1 MSSITINIQDNGYK
15 QHAAAAMIAVFDAVA
30 GLLFPGCV
38 VDHFY
43 YGAALDFADVRIPGF
58 GYGHFSIT
66 AGRVGFGGYAAMPAD
81 VSAFERMTFND
92 SVYPGEL
99 LQIAAGA
106 GLRLYVIHGDDCSN
120 GDVIG
125 YTCAVDVENAMRQA
139 AALFPD
145 YDGITALGRVSET
158 VIKDAGETIQKTIYA

>member
-66 AGRVGFGGYAAMPAD
+66 SGRVGFGGYAAMPAD
-81 VSAFERMTFND
+81 VSTFERMTFND

-99 LQIAAGA
+99 LQIAADA
-106 GLRLYVIHGDDCSN
+106 GLHLYAIHG
-120 GDVIG
+120 GDYPKYEIVG

-145 YDGITALGRVSET
+145 YDGITALGRVSEP
-158 VIKDAGETIQKTIYA
+158 VIKDVSETLQRIIYA